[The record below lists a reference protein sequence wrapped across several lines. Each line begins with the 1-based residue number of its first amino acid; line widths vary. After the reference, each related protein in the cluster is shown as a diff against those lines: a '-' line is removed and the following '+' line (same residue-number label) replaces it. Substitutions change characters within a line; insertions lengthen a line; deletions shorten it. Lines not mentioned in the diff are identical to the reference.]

1 MKVWIYRG
9 ATALFCLIMTAG
21 GVGDVL
27 RLEAMSAEILGLGY
41 PAYLMTILGVAKL
54 AGVGALVLPVPPV
67 LKEWA
72 YAGFTFDLLGAA
84 VSHAVVGDPV
94 FAVVKPLAVLAIG
107 AASYATRSEAR
118 GLADLAPLQPDEA

>member
-27 RLEAMSAEILGLGY
+27 RLESMSAEILGLGY

-72 YAGFTFDLLGAA
+72 YAGFSFDLLGAA

-94 FAVVKPLAVLAIG
+94 FAIVKPLAVLAV
-107 AASYATRSEAR
+107 AALSYATRPEAQR
-118 GLADLAPLQPDEA
+118 LPGLAPLQPEVS